1 MFITKR
7 DSNRIGRFLFYPIQH
22 CVVTVELPREIMDSF
37 ASIALP
43 FRLWQFTS
51 LSPYDLESQQNQ
63 SETSNFHRNCTI
75 AVIIL
80 QLLTVILCGI
90 FFNDI
95 VSPDLKQTIRVLDGL
110 TLILTQFAALVIFWE
125 SFSKR
130 QVQRNF
136 FHKINSIDFLIEFK
150 IGVRPNYEQKKK
162 TNARRTIGWLVVF
175 VAMFVTNFVIMS
187 IAYDIAYRWWA
198 IFCASYFVCSL
209 RYHQITT
216 CVDVIHCRYQLLNQ
230 FINHLKM
237 DKQNHDGDGNKR
249 SERPMFNVSEILT
262 DNAPATMVDPSDSIY
277 EKLHH
282 LRRVCRLLSSANH
295 NINEAF
301 QFSIPLIIVNDFLQ
315 ILINWFWILRI
326 LLRSNIRLFH
336 LIPPL
341 FWTII
346 NFIHV
351 VSLSATCHHATEEV
365 NL

>member
-1 MFITKR
+1 
-7 DSNRIGRFLFYPIQH
+7 
-22 CVVTVELPREIMDSF
+22 MDSF

-43 FRLWQFTS
+43 FHLWQITC
-51 LSPYDLESQQNQ
+51 LSPYDLKSQQNQ
-63 SETSNFHRNCTI
+63 FDSTNFHRNSTI
-75 AVIIL
+75 VVIIL

-90 FFNDI
+90 SFNDI
-95 VSPDLKQTIRVLDGL
+95 ISPDLKQTIRVLDGL
-110 TLILTQFAALVIFWE
+110 TLILAQFAALIIFWE

-136 FHKINSIDFLIEFK
+136 FQKISSIDFLLEFK

-162 TNARRTIGWLVVF
+162 TNARRMFGWLVVLAAIF
-175 VAMFVTNFVIMS
+175 ITNFVIMS

-198 IFCASYFVCSL
+198 IFCVSYFVCSL

-230 FINHLKM
+230 FINQLKM
-237 DKQNHDGDGNKR
+237 DKQNHDGDDFKK
-249 SERPMFNVSEILT
+249 SERPMFSTEILT
-262 DNAPATMVDPSDSIY
+262 DNAPVTMVDSPDSIY

-351 VSLSATCHHATEEV
+351 VSLSATCHQTTEEV
-365 NL
+365 ILDEFN